1 MGDYHYFVPGMVADA
16 LDVLKEALT
25 LAAEDKQVI
34 FTDEYLQYMGLQVA
48 RNEQAQITQ
57 VRLAQ
62 PEVLQGEVVDPQLD
76 PLLAKATADPEGR
89 ALVQAILKRKE
100 LPQ

>member
-1 MGDYHYFVPGMVADA
+1 MADFIPYVPPSVADA

-25 LAAEDKQVI
+25 LAWDKQVI
-34 FTDEYLQYMGLQVA
+34 LTDEYLQCMGLQVA

-57 VRLAQ
+57 VRLAE
-62 PEVLQGEVVDPQLD
+62 PEVLQGEVVD

-89 ALVQAILKRKE
+89 ALVAAILKRKE
-100 LPQ
+100 NNS